1 VPTTLL
7 AKPTKPRQPLGR
19 NVIVALAGNATIR
32 ILTGFLMMFA
42 AFAVRAQHEG
52 AAFAQLML
60 LGLIAGGAAVGSF
73 AGNAIGAR
81 LHVGHPETMVI
92 GCVIGTLAS
101 TLVATVA
108 PGVGT
113 AALVGLVGATGS
125 ALAKNSLDAVIQDDL
140 PEESRAS
147 AFGRS
152 ETALQLTWVFGG
164 AVGLL
169 LPPTYWIGFLVVSLL
184 IAAGLAQ
191 TIAARQG
198 ATLIPGLGG
207 TRPIRFRRAAAAY
220 PEPDAGG
227 ATEHP

>member
-1 VPTTLL
+1 VVGLW
-7 AKPTKPRQPLGR
+7 
-19 NVIVALAGNATIR
+19 GNGTIR
-32 ILTGFLMMFA
+32 VMTGFLMLFP
-42 AFAVRAQHEG
+42 AFVIKTMEEHSPSR
-52 AAFAQLML
+52 QLLL
-60 LGLIAGGAAVGSF
+60 LGLIGAAAGIGSF

-81 LHVGHPETMVI
+81 ITVGNPETLVI
-92 GCVIGTLAS
+92 GCVIATLTS

-113 AALVGLVGATGS
+113 AALVGLVGATSS

-140 PEESRAS
+140 PDESRAS

-169 LPPTYWIGFLVVSLL
+169 LPPTYWLGFLVVSVLL
-184 IAAGLAQ
+184 GIGLVQ
-191 TIAARQG
+191 TVLARQG

-207 TRPIRFRRAAAAY
+207 NRPIYPRRTVV
-220 PEPDAGG
+220 P
-227 ATEHP
+227 